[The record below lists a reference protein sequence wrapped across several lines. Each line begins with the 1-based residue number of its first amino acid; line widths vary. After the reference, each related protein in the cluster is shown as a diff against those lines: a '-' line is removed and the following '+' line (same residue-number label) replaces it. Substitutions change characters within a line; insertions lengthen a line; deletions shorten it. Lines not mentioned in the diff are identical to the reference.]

1 MVSLTKLLTD
11 SRARLLPSHK
21 GMGVVPIEWLDSCF
35 LRRCVALTGGT
46 GGLLPN
52 GIIRASYLTN
62 NVSRLPL
69 ANYYASA

>member
-35 LRRCVALTGGT
+35 LRRCVALTGG
-46 GGLLPN
+46 LLPN
-52 GIIRASYLTN
+52 GIFRASYLTN

-69 ANYYASA
+69 ANNYASA